1 MYIHIYI
8 YMKLRGLNKYFI
20 NLFKSVGQDFRPVF
34 VRMIHLCFVILGL
47 LLSVLNWLDVIMARD

>member
-1 MYIHIYI
+1 
-8 YMKLRGLNKYFI
+8 MKLRGLNKYFI